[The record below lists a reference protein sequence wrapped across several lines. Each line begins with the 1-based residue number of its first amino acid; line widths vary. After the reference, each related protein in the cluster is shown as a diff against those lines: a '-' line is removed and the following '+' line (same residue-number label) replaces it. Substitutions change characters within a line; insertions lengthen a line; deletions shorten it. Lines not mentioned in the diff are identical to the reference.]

1 MSDKIRKQKE
11 RASRLAA
18 KGKLVEALDEYQKCV
33 KLEPRDLLVRQKL
46 AETYARLGRRDEAIR
61 EYQSVAG
68 SYAADGLL
76 LKAIAIN
83 KVILSLDP
91 AHKETQGALA
101 DLYTTKR
108 GDIGA
113 PAAVQM
119 PKAMT
124 AALAGAKAPASGRRS
139 AADIRG
145 APAQGMSRPP
155 ENADSLPPTE
165 LPNTTR
171 VSSKTTPPPPP
182 ADDDVVDIDADAGIE
197 VLSVEHD
204 APLALGVPVQTN
216 VAELLA
222 ATAAAQ
228 SSPTPEVDLD
238 MDVDVVEPT
247 NPGIVVGTPISAP
260 SGAAHAASIPSAEFV
275 SAEELPDDE
284 ALIDDDDGPVDE
296 IVPLDEG
303 KAEIDPQALPPI
315 PLFSDLPKSAFI
327 ELTERMT
334 LHQAT
339 SGEILIAEGEYASS
353 MFIVIQGRV
362 KVVRELAGGEEL
374 ILAELDDGAF
384 FGEMALLSDAPRTA
398 SVIAVDDSMLFEIS
412 RELVEEISAA
422 HPSVAEVMRRFHRN
436 RLLTNLL
443 RTSPIFQPFSP
454 QDKKALI
461 EKFKSRNVEAG
472 KVLITHNKQGD
483 GLYVLLSGR
492 CEVVRP
498 DDKGRDVVL
507 AELKDGDVFG
517 EMSALWRKNASA
529 SVRTVSPCIVLRL
542 PKANFDELIM
552 THPQVLETLSQM
564 SADRER
570 FNQEVLGSSE
580 DVLNDFVA

>member
-33 KLEPRDLLVRQKL
+33 KIEPRDLAVRQKL
-46 AETYARLGRRDEAIR
+46 AETYARLGRREEAIR
-61 EYQSVAG
+61 EYQGVAG

-83 KVILSLDP
+83 KVILTLDP

-113 PAAVQM
+113 VAAVQM
-119 PKAMT
+119 PKAMS
-124 AALAGAKAPASGRRS
+124 AALAVGKKSASE
-139 AADIRG
+139 IRG
-145 APAQGMSRPP
+145 APAAAISTPPQAADAALPGALLPGGMLPGGMTLGASGPL
-155 ENADSLPPTE
+155 NAPR
-165 LPNTTR
+165 TTT
-171 VSSKTTPPPPP
+171 KTQPPPPP
-182 ADDDVVDIDADAGIE
+182 DEDNIVDIDAGDIE
-197 VLSVEHD
+197 VLSVESDHQI
-204 APLALGVPVQTN
+204 ALGVPVQTN
-216 VAELLA
+216 IAELMA
-222 ATAAAQ
+222 AASGQATAFA
-228 SSPTPEVDLD
+228 SPAPDIDLD

-247 NPGIVVGTPISAP
+247 DPGIVVGEPLDA
-260 SGAAHAASIPSAEFV
+260 
-275 SAEELPDDE
+275 LPADE
-284 ALIDDDDGPVDE
+284 DLLVGDDDGDVLA
-296 IVPLDEG
+296 LDEG
-303 KAEIDPQALPPI
+303 PAEINPDALPPI

-339 SGEILIAEGEYASS
+339 AGEILIAEGEYASS
-353 MFIVIQGRV
+353 MFIVIQGHV
-362 KVVRELAGGEEL
+362 KVVRELDGGKEL
-374 ILAELDDGAF
+374 VLAELEDGAF

-398 SVIAVDDSMLFEIS
+398 SVIAVADTMLFEIS
-412 RELVEEISAA
+412 RDLVEEISVA

-454 QDKKALI
+454 QDKKGLI
-461 EKFKSRNVEAG
+461 EKFKSRNVESG
-472 KVLITHNKQGD
+472 KTLITHNKQGD

-492 CEVVRP
+492 CEVIRP

-517 EMSALWRKNASA
+517 EMSALWRRNATA
-529 SVRTVSPCIVLRL
+529 SVRTVTPCIVLRL
-542 PKANFDELIM
+542 PKAEFDELIM
-552 THPQVLETLSQM
+552 THPQVLETLSTM
-564 SADRER
+564 STEREQ
-570 FNQEVLGSSE
+570 FNQEVLGSSD